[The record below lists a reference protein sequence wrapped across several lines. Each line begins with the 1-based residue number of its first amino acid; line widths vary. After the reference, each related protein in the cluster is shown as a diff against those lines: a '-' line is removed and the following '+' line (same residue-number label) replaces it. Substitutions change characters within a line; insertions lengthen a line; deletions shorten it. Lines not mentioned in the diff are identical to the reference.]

1 MANALGMC
9 ATLSLLNVRF
19 EWYAHEETNNAGIE
33 P

>member
-9 ATLSLLNVRF
+9 AALSLLNVRF
-19 EWYAHEETNNAGIE
+19 KWDAHDETNNAGIE